1 MQPALYRAERP
12 EIFEDIIGQKQIVR
26 ILKNQIKSGT
36 VSQAYLFAGTHGT
49 GKTSTARILAKALN
63 CLNADNAG
71 ANAGGDDTAV
81 IPCGEC
87 ANCKAIKD
95 GKFVDVIELDAAS
108 NNGVDD
114 LRAIID
120 LVKYPP
126 TIGKYKVFIIDEVHM
141 LSTGAENAFLKTL
154 EEPPEYA
161 IFILATTDPQKVRAT
176 IRSRCMELNFK
187 RVSEDDL
194 IEGMEKIC
202 QKKGVGVTGDALVTI
217 AGKADGSVRDA
228 LSILEQCMAAGDANI
243 DRNLVLEYIG
253 SAGEEFFLELTDAV
267 YSGEIGRA
275 LTDINS
281 AVSDGKDSKVLL
293 SDWLEHYRK
302 LMITKYVSKAE
313 KIISASEENIE
324 RIRSQAQQIDIG
336 HIEKAIRLISEYINA
351 GRYSDRPRI
360 LLETAVVRL
369 AGVDADI
376 SASMMGTP
384 RPASSPRSTGSASST
399 SSSARPA
406 SSPMSSGSAG
416 SARPSGQAGVTRNSN
431 SASQARPT
439 SSART
444 SNSASASRQPSTTRQ
459 ASNSGQ
465 PSSASAVS
473 SSASNNT
480 SRNASSNASKPHA
493 VARGAQDMWARIS
506 AELSKGQPSFASI
519 VVPNSMARSFN
530 GDELVVVVKKSKLSF
545 TKNFQ
550 DEINKC
556 AKAMFGSNVY
566 VSMVAGDIE
575 AEMHGES
582 QANSRAEL
590 HREAHADSRA
600 ESQADEQRGAQS
612 FLQEDLQAEA
622 NAEAQAE
629 FEAEVDSQAE
639 AEAES
644 EAYAGSQA
652 EADADAEAD
661 SQADEPRTQNAWNI
675 EGDEDL
681 AEELA
686 SDLGSMFGIEV
697 SISDN

>member
-63 CLNADNAG
+63 CLNADT
-71 ANAGGDDTAV
+71 AGGDDTAV

-202 QKKGVGVTGDALVTI
+202 KKKGVGVTRDALVTI

-275 LTDINS
+275 LTDIND

-384 RPASSPRSTGSASST
+384 RPARPTGST
-399 SSSARPA
+399 SP
-406 SSPMSSGSAG
+406 
-416 SARPSGQAGVTRNSN
+416 T
-431 SASQARPT
+431 RPT

-444 SNSASASRQPSTTRQ
+444 SGSSSSISSSSQTRPASSTMSLGSTSSSTRPASST
-459 ASNSGQ
+459 
-465 PSSASAVS
+465 SSASAVS
-473 SSASNNT
+473 SNASNNT
-480 SRNASSNASKPHA
+480 SRNASGSASNNASKPHA

-506 AELSKGQPSFASI
+506 AEISKGQPSFASI

-550 DEINKC
+550 DEINNC

-582 QANSRAEL
+582 QAN
-590 HREAHADSRA
+590 
-600 ESQADEQRGAQS
+600 
-612 FLQEDLQAEA
+612 
-622 NAEAQAE
+622 
-629 FEAEVDSQAE
+629 
-639 AEAES
+639 
-644 EAYAGSQA
+644 
-652 EADADAEAD
+652 
-661 SQADEPRTQNAWNI
+661 
-675 EGDEDL
+675 
-681 AEELA
+681 
-686 SDLGSMFGIEV
+686 
-697 SISDN
+697 